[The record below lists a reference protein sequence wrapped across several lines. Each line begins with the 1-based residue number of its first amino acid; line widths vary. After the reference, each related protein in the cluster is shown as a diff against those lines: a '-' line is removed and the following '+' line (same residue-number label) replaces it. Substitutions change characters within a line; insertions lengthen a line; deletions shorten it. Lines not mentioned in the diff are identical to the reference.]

1 MEHKGLIAWFTKN
14 TVAANLLAAAIV
26 VGGLITLPGI
36 RKEVFPEINP
46 AMITVSVIYLGA
58 TPEEVEEAIC
68 SRIEEAVDGL
78 DGVKEVTSSANEGAG
93 AVSIELLTEADQ
105 QKALDDVRTRVDA
118 ITTFPENTEKPI
130 VQRLEQRR
138 QVINV
143 AVSGNIDE
151 RSLKEIGERVREDL
165 LDLPGLTQ
173 VELTNVRPYEI
184 SIDVSE
190 HQLRRHGLTFN
201 RVADAVRR
209 SSLDLPAG
217 SIKTSGGE
225 ILLRTKGQAYWGEEF
240 ENLVLMTRPDGSR
253 VMLGDVADVVD
264 GFADTDLEARFDG
277 IPSALIKVFRVGN
290 QSALDIASSVRS
302 YIDAEQSSLPAGV
315 SMTAWQDDTVVL
327 RGRLDL
333 LLRNGFSGLLLVIL
347 VLALFMQLRVAFWV
361 TLGIPIS
368 FLGAVALMPF
378 FDISINVI
386 SLFAFIV
393 VLGIVVDDAIVVGEN
408 IYKHQQKKED
418 SLLASIVGSKEVSVP
433 VVFAVLTTV
442 ASFMPM
448 FNVPGADAQIWK
460 VIPLI
465 VIPTL
470 LFSLLESK
478 LILPAHLTFVSLTKR
493 EPGRWSFISRA
504 WTSFQ
509 GLFSGSLEWFVER
522 IYKPWLETFMRW
534 RYLTIATGFA
544 FLLVTVGLAAGGW
557 VKFIYFPG
565 VEGDNV
571 VARVTLPPGTPIT
584 VTRDV
589 VARMEQA
596 AKDVS
601 AELSA
606 EFGMLDQPIA
616 EHMFSTVGGQPFL
629 LEQQRMAGDREALLV
644 SGGHTGEVNVQLLP
658 AETRSVGSE
667 EFQRRWRDRV
677 GLIPDVVELGFSSQM
692 FTLGKDVDVQ
702 LKHRDSA
709 SLERAASELKIVL
722 AGYDGVMDVTDSFR
736 GGKEEIKLS
745 IKPSAEMLGLSTQDL
760 ARQVRQAFYGE
771 EAQRVQRGRDDVK
784 VMVRYPESKRRS
796 LADLENLRIRT
807 RDGGEVP
814 FYEVAEAEF
823 GRGFSTIRRADR
835 SRIVRVSA
843 EIDENNPQASAGRVN
858 GDLRDRILPA
868 MTARY
873 PGLSFSF
880 EGDQKQQAETME
892 GLIVGFAFA
901 LFLIYALMAIPFKS
915 YLQPLIIMSAI
926 PFGLVGAVWG
936 HLFMGIE
943 LSIMSMF
950 GIIALAGVVVND
962 SLVLVDFINR
972 RREEHA
978 DILTAIRE
986 AASHRFRPILLTSLT
1001 TFASLTPL
1009 MLEKSVQ
1016 ASFLIPMAVSL
1027 AFGVLFATGIILVIV
1042 PCIYLVLED
1051 VRGSFAWLYG
1061 RQQRKLVES
1070 QA

>member
-1 MEHKGLIAWFTKN
+1 MEHKGVIAWFTKN
-14 TVAANLLAAAIV
+14 SVTANLLAAAIV

-36 RKEVFPEINP
+36 RKEVFPEIDP
-46 AMITVSVIYLGA
+46 AIITVSVIYLGA

-78 DGVKEVTSSANEGAG
+78 NGVKEVTSSANEGAG
-93 AVSIELLTEADQ
+93 TVTIELLTEADQ

-118 ITTFPENTEKPI
+118 ITTFPENTEKAI

-143 AVSGNIDE
+143 AISGVIEE
-151 RSLKEIGERVREDL
+151 RSLKEIGEQVREDL
-165 LDLPGLTQ
+165 LDLPGITQ
-173 VELTNVRPYEI
+173 VVLTNVRPYEI

-190 HQLRRHGLTFN
+190 SQLRRHGLTFN
-201 RVADAVRR
+201 MVAEAVRR

-217 SIKTSGGE
+217 SIKTVGGE

-240 ENLVLMTRPDGSR
+240 ESLILMTRPDGSR
-253 VMLGDVADVVD
+253 VLLGDVAEVVD

-290 QSALDIASSVRS
+290 QSALEIASSVKD
-302 YIDAEQSSLPAGV
+302 YIIDQASALPEGV
-315 SMTAWQDDTVVL
+315 TMTPWQDDTVVL
-327 RGRLDL
+327 RGRLEL

-408 IYKHQQKKED
+408 IYKHQQKNED
-418 SLLASIVGSKEVSVP
+418 SLQASILGSKEVSVP

-442 ASFMPM
+442 ASFLPM

-470 LFSLLESK
+470 LFSLVESK
-478 LILPAHLTFVSLTKR
+478 LILPAHLTFIRLGNR
-493 EPGRWSFISRA
+493 RPRRWSIIARG
-504 WTSFQ
+504 WNRFQ
-509 GLFSGSLEWFVER
+509 GFFSGSLEWFVER
-522 IYKPWLETFMRW
+522 VYKPKLETLIRW
-534 RYLTIATGFA
+534 RYLTIAAGFT
-544 FLLVTVGLAAGGW
+544 FLLITVGLAAGGW

-571 VARVTLPPGTPIT
+571 VARITLPPGTPIT
-584 VTRDV
+584 VTREV
-589 VARMEQA
+589 VARMETSA
-596 AKDVS
+596 REVS
-601 AELSA
+601 AELSS
-606 EFGMLDQPIA
+606 EYGLLDQPIA

-629 LEQQRMAGDREALLV
+629 LEQQRMAGDRDSLIV

-658 AETRSVGSE
+658 AESRPVGSE
-667 EFQRRWRDRV
+667 EFQRRWRERV
-677 GLIPDVVELGFSSQM
+677 GQIPDVVELSFSSQM

-702 LKHRDSA
+702 LKHRNSDA
-709 SLERAASELKIVL
+709 LVQAANELKQTL
-722 AGYDGVMDVTDSFR
+722 AGYNGVMDVTDSFR

-745 IKPSAEMLGLSTQDL
+745 IKPGAEVLGLTTQDL

-771 EAQRVQRGRDDVK
+771 EAQRIQRGRDDVK
-784 VMVRYPESKRRS
+784 VMVRYPESTRRS

-814 FYEVAEAEF
+814 FYEVAEADY

-843 EIDENNPQASAGRVN
+843 EVDENNPLASSGRVN
-858 GDLRDRILPA
+858 GDLRDRVLPA
-868 MTARY
+868 MIARY
-873 PGLSFSF
+873 PGLTFSF

-936 HLFMGIE
+936 HLFMNIE

-950 GIIALAGVVVND
+950 GIVALAGVVVND

-972 RREEHA
+972 RRLEHM
-978 DILTAIRE
+978 DLLTAIRE

-1027 AFGVLFATGIILVIV
+1027 AFGVLFATAIILVIV
-1042 PCIYLVLED
+1042 PCIYMALED
-1051 VRGSFAWLYG
+1051 IKAASSWLYG
-1061 RQQRKLVES
+1061 RSPAEIV
-1070 QA
+1070 QARA